1 MTDRIPSLFE
11 AIFVRPSTSGCVTQ
25 INDYCHVVNAVHE
38 LLGSEHNETYSILL
52 ESSAFDDTT
61 LNEIFLLGLQQ
72 YALFVTDN
80 PQYMP
85 NDFQNIVSD
94 LVRIISLLEEK
105 GTTAVTWYD
114 LKPYVRRFLEV
125 IQPPQHR

>member
-25 INDYCHVVNAVHE
+25 TNDYCHVVNAVHE
-38 LLGSEHNETYSILL
+38 SLGLVHNPTSDILL
-52 ESSAFDDTT
+52 STTTFDDAT

-72 YALFVTDN
+72 YALFLTDN

-85 NDFQNIVSD
+85 NDLQNIVSD
-94 LVRIISLLEEK
+94 LIRIISLLEEK

-125 IQPPQHR
+125 IQSPQHH